1 MNLWRRLETRAYWRL
16 LDRLTMADRF
26 RIIER
31 CQAAKCHYRACL
43 TWRGWVLRE
52 IPDAKK

>member
-1 MNLWRRLETRAYWRL
+1 
-16 LDRLTMADRF
+16 MADRF